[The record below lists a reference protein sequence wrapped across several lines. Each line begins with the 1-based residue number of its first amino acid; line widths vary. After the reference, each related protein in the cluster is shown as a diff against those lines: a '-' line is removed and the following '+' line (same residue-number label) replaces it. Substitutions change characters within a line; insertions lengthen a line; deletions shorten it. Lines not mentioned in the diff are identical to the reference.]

1 MHSFIN
7 STDDYF
13 FGNIECRLV
22 WLVSFKLK
30 FKWKMCTCQLQ
41 SLWIQSRFPLQS
53 SSYSFIGNFECWLVD
68 LAGIKEIKI
77 QVQNMH
83 LSAPV
88 AWNSKSYFYDFQN
101 IFVVWTRTLVLINIF
116 PSVKITKLLLMDI
129 NSWVLCGVV
138 EDY

>member
-1 MHSFIN
+1 MHYFII

-53 SSYSFIGNFECWLVD
+53 TSYSSLEILSVDWLI
-68 LAGIKEIKI
+68 AGIKEIKI

-83 LSAPV
+83 LSAPI
-88 AWNSKSYFYDFQN
+88 AWNSKSYFYDFQKS
-101 IFVVWTRTLVLINIF
+101 FVVWTRTLVLINILFFFQVSKSQSFF
-116 PSVKITKLLLMDI
+116 PWT
-129 NSWVLCGVV
+129 
-138 EDY
+138 